1 MIKLEDAQIVTAMV
15 TPLSQKDCLDKARLK
30 ALIEYLLVN
39 GTQGLL
45 INGTTGESPTL
56 TAAEAVTLVEQTAE
70 LVGGRVPIIVGAGTN
85 STKTTVENI
94 QKLTQ
99 VPEIAAVLVVVP
111 YYNKPDQ
118 AGMFAHFTRAA
129 DESRVPV
136 IIYNIPGRTGVTM
149 EVQTVLK
156 LAQHPNI
163 VGVKNCTGAADLAE
177 LIENAPSGFLV
188 YSGEDEDALAVKTL
202 GGAGIISVASHL
214 YGKQLE
220 QMYQLVDQG
229 KILPAGQLMR
239 KLTPKIKALFN
250 WPSPAPVKASL
261 NEQGVLV
268 GQPRLPILPLNQ
280 QQQEE
285 LMTILSK
292 K

>member
-1 MIKLEDAQIVTAMV
+1 MIKLEDAQIITAMV

-118 AGMFAHFTRAA
+118 AGMFAHFTRVA

-177 LIENAPSGFLV
+177 LIENAPSDFLV

-250 WPSPAPVKASL
+250 WPSPAPVKAAL